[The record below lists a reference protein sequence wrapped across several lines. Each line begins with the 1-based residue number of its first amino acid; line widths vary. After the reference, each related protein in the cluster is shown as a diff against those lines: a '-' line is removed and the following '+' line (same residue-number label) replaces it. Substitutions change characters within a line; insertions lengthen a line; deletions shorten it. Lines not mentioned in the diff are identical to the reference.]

1 MHKLAIIAISGLA
14 VSAVSM
20 GIAAGIGARDGSN
33 FDMSWFDDDLGSCK
47 VNHATAPSRTLDWK
61 DGDEVSVSVP
71 ANLHYKPGQG
81 AQVQVSGDPELVSH
95 VQVTDDGDIKLD
107 CGHHNWHHQRLEITL
122 PGNRTFREID
132 IKGVGSVF
140 LENLDQP
147 ELEIGLAG
155 ASDVTASGKTDQ
167 FTVSLAG
174 KGDVHAKD
182 LIAQKVEINIA
193 GHGDIETSPIDSA
206 DISIAGH
213 GTVKLFTEPKHIE
226 TSILGHGDVE
236 HMAPKG

>member
-1 MHKLAIIAISGLA
+1 MHKLAIIAITGLA

-20 GIAAGIGARDGSN
+20 GIAATVGARDGSSFN
-33 FDMSWFDDDLGSCK
+33 MSWFDDDLANCK
-47 VNHATAPSRTLDWK
+47 INHATAASRTFDWK
-61 DGDEVSVSVP
+61 GGDEADVSLPV
-71 ANLHYKPGQG
+71 NLHYKGG
-81 AQVQVSGDPELVSH
+81 EGTQVQVTGDPELVSH
-95 VQVTDDGDIKLD
+95 VQVSDDGDIKLD
-107 CGHHNWHHQRLEITL
+107 CGHHNWHEQRLDVTL
-122 PGNRTFREID
+122 PGNRIFREID
-132 IKGVGSVF
+132 LKGTGSVT
-140 LENLDQP
+140 LENINQP
-147 ELEIGLAG
+147 ELEIGMAG
-155 ASDVTASGKTDQ
+155 KGDVTTSGKTDS

-213 GTVKLFTEPKHIE
+213 GVVKLFTEPKHVE